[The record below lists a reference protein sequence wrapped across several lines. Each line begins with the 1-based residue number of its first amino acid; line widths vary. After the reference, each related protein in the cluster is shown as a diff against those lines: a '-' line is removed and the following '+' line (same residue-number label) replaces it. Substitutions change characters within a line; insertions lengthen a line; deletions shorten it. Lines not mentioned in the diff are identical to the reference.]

1 MAGEYKI
8 IITDSKIELFITENG
23 KRRNGEWRGVGGRGE
38 GGKRR
43 VGEGG
48 EGGEGARGGRAN
60 GSGKERCPSIK
71 YLDFDLISLN
81 EHSAALY
88 GKSLSFLK
96 LSRKM
101 DPPPKI
107 TLLKNSPR
115 DRAKN

>member
-1 MAGEYKI
+1 MAREYKI

-23 KRRNGEWRGVGGRGE
+23 KRRNGEWRGAGR
-38 GGKRR
+38 
-43 VGEGG
+43 
-48 EGGEGARGGRAN
+48 GGEGARGGRAN
-60 GSGKERCPSIK
+60 GSGKEACPSIK

-101 DPPPKI
+101 GPPPKI